1 MSTAPTALSFFASIK
16 RPGLGYVIVRAKRGR
31 RVEVTQWSPGLSL
44 QIADAMRLSLYDAD
58 ARSRGTVELNVFGN
72 GVVLDVELAHVE
84 AVADDLTR
92 AACRAS
98 GVRA

>member
-1 MSTAPTALSFFASIK
+1 MATSPSSLSFFATIK
-16 RPGLGYVIVRAKRGR
+16 RPGLGYVIVRATRGR
-31 RVEVTQWSPGLSL
+31 RVELAQWSPDLSL
-44 QIADAMRLSLYDAD
+44 RIADAMRLSLYDAD
-58 ARSRGTVELNVFGN
+58 ARARGAVELNVFGN
-72 GVVLDVELAHVE
+72 GTVLDVELAQVE